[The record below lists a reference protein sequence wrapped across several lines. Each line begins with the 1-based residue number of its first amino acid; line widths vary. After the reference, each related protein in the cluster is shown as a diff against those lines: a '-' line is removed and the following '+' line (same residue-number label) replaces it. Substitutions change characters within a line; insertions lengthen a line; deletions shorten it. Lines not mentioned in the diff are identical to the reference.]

1 MKLLIVTIV
10 EAFEKEILALFR
22 QAGIE
27 NFSSSD
33 IEGFKGGDTL
43 TLASSWFPGEKHSTR
58 SVMLFSFTQKEN
70 IDRLF
75 PLIEEFNENLESSN
89 PVKAV
94 VIPIERRI

>member
-10 EAFEKEILALFR
+10 EEFESEILKLFNA
-22 QAGIE
+22 AGIE

-33 IEGFKGGDTL
+33 IEGFKSQDTL
-43 TLASSWFPGEKHSTR
+43 AIASSWFPREKSATR
-58 SVMLFSFTQKEN
+58 SVMLFSFTQDEN

-75 PLIEEFNENLESSN
+75 PLIEEFNQHLESSN

-94 VIPIERRI
+94 VVPIERRI